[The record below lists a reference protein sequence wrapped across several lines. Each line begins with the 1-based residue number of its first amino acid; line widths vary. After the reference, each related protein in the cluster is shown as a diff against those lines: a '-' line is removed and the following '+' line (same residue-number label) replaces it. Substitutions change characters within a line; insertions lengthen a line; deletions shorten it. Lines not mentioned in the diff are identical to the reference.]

1 MLNFFDVFVIH
12 DKKQSNGDRQ
22 KLRYRDLSL
31 ETNPVQHTRARNLRM
46 HHAVLRILQISSYNF
61 RGKPRSNEKRWHF
74 SDNLA

>member
-31 ETNPVQHTRARNLRM
+31 
-46 HHAVLRILQISSYNF
+46 
-61 RGKPRSNEKRWHF
+61 
-74 SDNLA
+74 